1 MRQKGKQKKVKTN
14 NIQANVPRIAVHK
27 VKPWIKRHGVLGLL
41 VFPAVL
47 ALLVSVLKYRSGEI
61 NYYNSDATWHV
72 LYTVEAYRETP
83 VSEHLFLPLTSL
95 GSGDDKNIPWGAT
108 VLGRNGNYYYTSFSP
123 AGYFLPW
130 LFMKLFS
137 PSVTEGSLYGL
148 NTVLFAVSASLWTW
162 FLYMI
167 YAEEAGKKRAAI
179 LAFIGALAY
188 LFSPELL
195 HGMGIVY
202 WHQSIMQ
209 VTLLIQMIAYYK
221 KVISGSKRAELVFY
235 LFTLLNPYIEWT
247 GYVANVGFALA
258 ELIRNWRG
266 DRRGGFAKAYA
277 IGAFTLTS
285 FGIFTFH
292 YLLRVDAGVFF
303 SALKARFFA
312 RNITTSTALTDVYGG
327 YLKSFLYL
335 WVLLLILIVWNFVQN
350 KKITMYK
357 GILILVLAFP
367 ILENSI
373 MKEHA
378 VSYTYDRM
386 KFIFLLAF
394 LICELSNTL
403 LSSIGEK
410 KVPQI
415 VLLSL
420 VICTCG
426 LNLKSYLNNTA
437 YIWEVNYRDNN
448 KILADYINEKYSD
461 SVMAVEE
468 WGVVRG
474 YLNLLFGRGIYEG
487 VNAEQCCQLSME
499 KGKRYAVIIRT
510 DMTTIPWNWNLCP
523 IKSVDVYDVNTNS
536 KDSFYVLDG
545 MIWSESGNV

>member
-1 MRQKGKQKKVKTN
+1 
-14 NIQANVPRIAVHK
+14 
-27 VKPWIKRHGVLGLL
+27 
-41 VFPAVL
+41 
-47 ALLVSVLKYRSGEI
+47 
-61 NYYNSDATWHV
+61 
-72 LYTVEAYRETP
+72 
-83 VSEHLFLPLTSL
+83 
-95 GSGDDKNIPWGAT
+95 
-108 VLGRNGNYYYTSFSP
+108 
-123 AGYFLPW
+123 
-130 LFMKLFS
+130 
-137 PSVTEGSLYGL
+137 
-148 NTVLFAVSASLWTW
+148 
-162 FLYMI
+162 
-167 YAEEAGKKRAAI
+167 
-179 LAFIGALAY
+179 
-188 LFSPELL
+188 
-195 HGMGIVY
+195 
-202 WHQSIMQ
+202 
-209 VTLLIQMIAYYK
+209 
-221 KVISGSKRAELVFY
+221 
-235 LFTLLNPYIEWT
+235 
-247 GYVANVGFALA
+247 
-258 ELIRNWRG
+258 
-266 DRRGGFAKAYA
+266 
-277 IGAFTLTS
+277 
-285 FGIFTFH
+285 
-292 YLLRVDAGVFF
+292 
-303 SALKARFFA
+303 
-312 RNITTSTALTDVYGG
+312 
-327 YLKSFLYL
+327 
-335 WVLLLILIVWNFVQN
+335 
-350 KKITMYK
+350 MYK

-448 KILADYINEKYSD
+448 KILADYVNEKYSD